1 MQNKFMTTSKQE
13 FCLYRK
19 RLVRKHTRPAF
30 ETTRSFISFGKRN
43 KWPCN
48 FNQTLL
54 TFYARLGKQ
63 GLYIF
68 CYILFLTRFGYI
80 WSKHIYFGY
89 IFCLHLKFQCF
100 VLSIVFNN
108 KYTNKR
114 RNKFQTHHCVYIIC
128 SSFFPLFLN
137 GSSQRLRINIYILN
151 NFLYVK

>member
-1 MQNKFMTTSKQE
+1 MGCLVRWDISFAKIADSLVWCRINLWQPVNKN

-48 FNQTLL
+48 LNQTLL

-63 GLYIF
+63 GLYIL

-89 IFCLHLKFQCF
+89 ILCLLCFYLKFQCF
-100 VLSIVFNN
+100 VF
-108 KYTNKR
+108 K
-114 RNKFQTHHCVYIIC
+114 HC
-128 SSFFPLFLN
+128 
-137 GSSQRLRINIYILN
+137 IY
-151 NFLYVK
+151 